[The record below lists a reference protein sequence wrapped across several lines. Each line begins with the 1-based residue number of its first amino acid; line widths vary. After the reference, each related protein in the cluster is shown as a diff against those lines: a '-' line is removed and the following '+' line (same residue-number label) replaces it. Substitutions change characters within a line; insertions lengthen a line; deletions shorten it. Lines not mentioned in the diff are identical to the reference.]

1 MSTLTAGQ
9 ITAQTNLHENENIPG
24 TFFLAP
30 MVKLRC
36 VITTNT
42 PHKISKGE
50 IVHADIIDLT
60 NERPGLIHLD
70 EKGFLWWPPNIFELA

>member
-1 MSTLTAGQ
+1 
-9 ITAQTNLHENENIPG
+9 
-24 TFFLAP
+24 